1 MDVFRRN
8 REVGMLLSL
17 HIKRHGAIHFYP
29 LWLAKLSGQYWNF
42 SEPILLYCDLFNS
55 SCKAQREKAEQ
66 GVGSLKIA
74 TRQRE
79 LERKGLCW
87 ATPPSCRTFPSQC
100 CWVTACWCFSLR
112 FKAEDAVTY
121 YLLGSITKS
130 CLRVARLAACPPFCR
145 LFTHSWRMVVFLSRG
160 HAVRVHNEGA
170 RHALG
175 KGQWLT
181 HPRSV
186 V

>member
-121 YLLGSITKS
+121 YLLG
-130 CLRVARLAACPPFCR
+130 CLPAILQTFYTFLTNGCISLPRPRRQSTQRRGSAR
-145 LFTHSWRMVVFLSRG
+145 
-160 HAVRVHNEGA
+160 A
-170 RHALG
+170 RQG
-175 KGQWLT
+175 T
-181 HPRSV
+181 VTDTST
-186 V
+186 